1 MSHTVTVTRTTTTST
16 TQAVLLNVG
25 YLKTLP
31 GVLKLIHVILGIVT
45 VSLLGHYIAYHKNHY
60 IYRTGA
66 NYIHVAD
73 HAIFIPELFFLL
85 IATTCL
91 ITSTLLLVSCLI
103 SIATATII
111 PKTVLEIIYHIVAAV
126 LLVISSIIYL
136 VNIEQELKNQRV
148 VQSSYSGRLA
158 AAELTLFSPVTFML
172 LVGSLHYLRCVIEKN
187 AFWGSEG
194 GAPSELSFGPKIFT
208 AVVGLV
214 NSIFYGIAVFFA
226 YRHYRSG

>member
-45 VSLLGHYIAYHKNHY
+45 VSLLGHYIAYHKNQY
-60 IYRTGA
+60 IYRQGP
-66 NYIHVAD
+66 NYIHIAD

-91 ITSTLLLVSCLI
+91 ITSTLLLFSCLI

-111 PKTVLEIIYHIVAAV
+111 PKTVLEVIYHIVAAV
-126 LLVISSIIYL
+126 LLIIASICYL
-136 VNIEQELKNQRV
+136 VNIEQELKNARV
-148 VQSSYSGRLA
+148 VRSSYSGRLA
-158 AAELTLFSPVTFML
+158 AA
-172 LVGSLHYLRCVIEKN
+172 
-187 AFWGSEG
+187 
-194 GAPSELSFGPKIFT
+194 
-208 AVVGLV
+208 VVGIV
-214 NSIFYGIAVFFA
+214 NSIFYAIAVFFA
-226 YRHYRSG
+226 YRHYRTG